1 MIYPSPDKLDS
12 LEDGKYALVIV
23 VAKRARQIKDGARI
37 FVPKEST
44 NPLTTALEEIAEDK
58 IIMKQTLI
66 HDDVPSSAPITP
78 VLTGLLDAEFDPEA
92 AAHLSDLLDIGED
105 NSGHEDDAAPVDQV
119 IYTDG
124 VEDDTD
130 GYSMGGSAEGGSGT
144 GLDGDD
150 DNGGDDDVDG
160 EAL

>member
-12 LEDGKYALVIV
+12 LEAGKYALVIV

-66 HDDVPSSAPITP
+66 HDDVPSSAPIIP
-78 VLTGLLDAEFDPEA
+78 VLSGLLDDLDPEA
-92 AAHLSDLLDIGED
+92 AAHLADFLDIGED
-105 NSGHEDDAAPVDQV
+105 NSGHEDDAAPVDEV

-124 VEDDTD
+124 VEDDSD
-130 GYSMGGSAEGGSGT
+130 GFQMGATAEDGSVA

-150 DNGGDDDVDG
+150 ETAGEDDVDNDT
-160 EAL
+160 L